1 VPTAADALWWGF
13 LATVLAVGVLVG
25 ALGLAVVIGQR
36 RLVGLHRTYGQR
48 LLAAH
53 EEERAR
59 VAREVHDDAIQRL
72 ALLSHELQG
81 LERSGPALSA
91 GQLHHLS
98 GILGEVED
106 LAVSLR
112 HLAHQLHPT
121 LIGQAGLGPALEQ
134 LADELLRTSGLTV
147 HLALPTAPLALSDGA
162 RLALFRV
169 AQEALR
175 NVIRHAGVEE
185 AWLSLRE
192 NAHGV
197 ELVVEDRGR
206 GFGAAISRTTSGIGL
221 IGIEERAR
229 LAGGRASIESRL
241 GRGTTITVHVPQG
254 APER

>member
-1 VPTAADALWWGF
+1 
-13 LATVLAVGVLVG
+13 
-25 ALGLAVVIGQR
+25 VIAQR

-48 LLAAH
+48 LLTAH

-72 ALLSHELQG
+72 AMLSHELHEF
-81 LERSGPALSA
+81 ERSGPALSA
-91 GQLHHLS
+91 GQLHRLS

-112 HLAHQLHPT
+112 QLAHQLHPT
-121 LIGQAGLGPALEQ
+121 LIEQVGLGPSLEQ
-134 LADELLRTSGLTV
+134 LADELLRTSGLMVHVTV
-147 HLALPTAPLALSDGA
+147 PAGRSALAQGP

-175 NVIRHAGVEE
+175 NVIRHAGVAE

-192 NAHGV
+192 DGHAV
-197 ELVVEDRGR
+197 ELVVRDRGR
-206 GFGAAISRTTSGIGL
+206 GFSEEDGQRNVGIGL

-229 LAGGRASIESRL
+229 LAGGEATIESRP
-241 GRGTTITVHVPQG
+241 GRGTTITVRVPLE
-254 APER
+254 APATR